1 MGSKDVLMAIKNEE
15 SIEVL
20 EALARVIESRITLLK
35 CLEEIEK
42 DTQKGE
48 WAGASEDLRVRRIK
62 GNKSMYNKVGLLSEN
77 NRSCIIVDGVEIK
90 GVTRLDVHRD
100 TKSLKTVISIDFEC
114 DLDTVERKKDR
125 FFVDERE

>member
-1 MGSKDVLMAIKNEE
+1 MESKDVLIAIKNEE

-62 GNKSMYNKVGLLSEN
+62 GNKSMYNEVELLSER
-77 NRSCIIVDGVEIK
+77 NRSRIFVDGVEIK
-90 GVTRLDVHRD
+90 GVTRLDIHREAN
-100 TKSLKTVISIDFEC
+100 SCKTEISIDFEC

>member
-1 MGSKDVLMAIKNEE
+1 MNSRDVLAAIKNEE

-20 EALARVIESRITLLK
+20 EALARVITTRVELLK
-35 CLEEIEK
+35 CLEEIEI

-100 TKSLKTVISIDFEC
+100 TKSLKTAISIDFEC